1 MPPTTVPLTN
11 GRVLDAEL
19 VLPEG
24 AGPHPGVVVLHELF
38 GLNDDIRGIA
48 ARFAREGYAAIA
60 PDLFSGGARVACLSR
75 VVRDLVR
82 GRFDEQVATVLEV
95 RGFLTARDDVD
106 AARVAVA
113 GFCMGGSFALIAGLD
128 DGFQAS
134 AVNYGDVP
142 KRRERLDG
150 SCPVV
155 GSYGARDRVMGPAV
169 AERLEAHLSALGI
182 EHDVKVYDDVGHSF
196 FNRHDGWQG
205 WLAKFPTPMRVG
217 YGEAEAQDGWA
228 RMLAFFADHV

>member
-1 MPPTTVPLTN
+1 MAPVTVPLAD

-19 VLPEG
+19 VRPEG
-24 AGPHPGVVVLHELF
+24 DGPHPGVVVLHELF

-48 ARFAREGYAAIA
+48 ARFASAGYAAIA

-82 GRFDEQVATVLEV
+82 GRLDDQVAAILDV
-95 RGFLTARDDVD
+95 RAFLTARDDVD
-106 AARVAVA
+106 AQRVAVA

-128 DGFQAS
+128 PGFKAS

-142 KRRERLDG
+142 KARERLDG

-155 GSYGARDRVMGPAV
+155 ASYGARDKVMGPAV
-169 AERLEAHLSALGI
+169 AARLESHLSALGVP
-182 EHDVKVYDDVGHSF
+182 HDVKVYDDVGHSF
-196 FNRHDGWQG
+196 FNRPDGWQG

-217 YGEAEAQDGWA
+217 YGETEAEDGWA
-228 RMLAFFADHV
+228 RMLAFFTEHV